1 MTKLLFTNKA
11 TDNYTYVDVGKYT
24 YGSGV
29 GAKSRHVRS
38 VLKRKATI
46 TSYPSE
52 ILYKLSQLGYEVYAT
67 RANAFGGHSVA
78 ISEDGQI
85 IALGARL
92 DEGVDAS
99 GNPINNGAVFAF
111 EYRTPSAAE
120 WSGTASNNPIIGKGD
135 DDGKSY
141 GVAGAA
147 FKKYWVQLGNRYDMQ
162 GTVSSTFVGSDFGRA
177 IEMTDDGSMIA
188 VGAPSSHIL
197 DSSGSE
203 LQNTGKVYY
212 YKYNTST
219 KRWDKQSTIIEG
231 DTSGEYEGF
240 DIKLTGDGNTIIGG
254 AILAKNPSSV
264 TTGRVRVYTYRQV
277 TASEWSGPSAN
288 PTIQKGDDATSFYS
302 AVVNKKFW
310 VQKGSDL
317 FGSSNSQ
324 FGYSVA
330 LTNDGNTIIIG
341 APNHDSST
349 GKSDIGRVE
358 IYNWS
363 GATWVRKAE
372 IEEDG
377 LYKEINLG
385 REVAI
390 NHDGS
395 IIAVTGYLEQPGVT
409 PTFSTPA
416 PKTFPAEGQG
426 AVIMYE
432 YNRNKGQRS
441 NMQIIYGDN
450 KGDNFGSAISFS
462 KNNLVVIGAPQ
473 WWASGP
479 VGPGYAKIYKKEDG
493 VWQEPDEIDGISSDD
508 GFGNAV
514 AISGR
519 GNRVII
525 GAPFRDYTDPA
536 GISSGTE
543 QGSASVYDVVEEI
556 KYNKP

>member
-11 TDNYTYVDVGKYT
+11 TDKNTYVDVGKYT
-24 YGSGV
+24 HGAGV

-38 VLKRKATI
+38 VLKRKATL
-46 TSYPSE
+46 TSYPEE
-52 ILYKLSQLGYEVYAT
+52 IIFKLSQFGYEVYAT
-67 RANAFGGHSVA
+67 RKDAFGGHSVA

-85 IALGARL
+85 IALGARI
-92 DEGVDAS
+92 DEGVDSS

-141 GVAGAA
+141 GAAGAA

-162 GTVSSTFVGSDFGRA
+162 GTVSSTGVGSEFGA
-177 IEMTDDGSMIA
+177 VIDMTDDGSMIA
-188 VGAPSSHIL
+188 VGAPRSHIL
-197 DSSGSE
+197 DASGVQQ
-203 LQNTGKVYY
+203 QNAGKVYY
-212 YKYNTST
+212 YKYNTTT

-231 DTSGEYEGF
+231 DGAGEYEGY
-240 DIKLTGDGNTIIGG
+240 DIKLTGDGDTIIVG
-254 AILAKNPSSV
+254 AVLAENPSFI

-277 TASEWSGPSAN
+277 SAAEWSGAAAN
-288 PTIQKGDDATSFYS
+288 PTIQKGDDAGSFYS
-302 AVVNKKFW
+302 SVVNKKFW
-310 VQKGSDL
+310 VQKGADL
-317 FGSSNSQ
+317 FGTLNSQ
-324 FGYSVA
+324 FGFSVA

-349 GKSDIGRVE
+349 GKTDIGRVV

-363 GATWVRKAE
+363 GATWVQKAE
-372 IEEDG
+372 IEENG

-432 YNRNKGQRS
+432 YKRHNGQRS

-462 KNNLVVIGAPQ
+462 KNNQVVIGAPQ
-473 WWASGP
+473 WWSSGS
-479 VGPGYAKIYKKEDG
+479 VGSGYAKIYKKEDG
-493 VWQEPDEIDGISSDD
+493 VWQEPDEIDGVSSDD
-508 GFGNAV
+508 SFGHAV

-525 GAPFRDYTDPA
+525 GARFRDYTDPL
-536 GISSGTE
+536 GISSGTQ
-543 QGSASVYDVVEEI
+543 QGSATVYNVVPLI
-556 KYNKP
+556 KKNKP

>member
-11 TDNYTYVDVGKYT
+11 TDSYKYVDVGPYT
-24 YGSGV
+24 HGSGV

-46 TSYPSE
+46 TSYPYE
-52 ILYKLSQLGYEVYAT
+52 IIYKLSQFGYEVYAT
-67 RANAFGGHSVA
+67 RADANGGRSVA

-85 IALGARL
+85 IAIGARR
-92 DEGVDAS
+92 DGVD
-99 GNPINNGAVFAF
+99 PITGATSNNGAVFAF

-135 DDGKSY
+135 DDGKTY

-147 FKKYWVQLGNRYDMQ
+147 FKKYWVQLGGRYDMQ
-162 GTVSSTFVGSDFGRA
+162 GTVSSTFVSSFFGEV
-177 IEMTDDGSMIA
+177 INMTDDGLMIA
-188 VGAPSSHIL
+188 VGAHLSHII
-197 DSSGSE
+197 DSSGVE
-203 LQNTGKVYY
+203 NQNAGKVYY
-212 YKYNTST
+212 YKYNTTS
-219 KRWDKQSTIIEG
+219 KKWDRQSTVIKG
-231 DTSGEYEGF
+231 DDANEFNGY
-240 DIKLTGDGNTIIGG
+240 DIKLTGDGNTIIVG
-254 AILAKNPSSV
+254 AIGAKNPSGT

-277 TASEWSGPSAN
+277 AAFEWSGPGAN
-288 PTIQKGDDATSFYS
+288 PTIQKGTDALSFYS
-302 AVVNKKFW
+302 AVVTKKFW

-317 FGSSNSQ
+317 FGSLNSR
-324 FGYSVA
+324 FGNSVA

-358 IYNWS
+358 IYNLS
-363 GATWVRKAE
+363 GATWVQKAE

-409 PTFSTPA
+409 PTFGAPA

-441 NMQIIYGDN
+441 NMQIIYGDK

-473 WWASGP
+473 YWSSGAF
-479 VGPGYAKIYKKEDG
+479 GPGYAKIYKKENG
-493 VWQEPDEIDGISSDD
+493 VWQEPHEVNGVSSADS
-508 GFGNAV
+508 FGHAV
-514 AISGR
+514 AISGT

-525 GAPFRDYTDPA
+525 GANFREYIDPT
-536 GISSGTE
+536 GLSSGLN
-543 QGSASVYDVVEEI
+543 QGSASIYDVVSEI